1 MTAAVTAHLAP
12 LSDLTQSDAPERL
25 QALVD
30 FLGYRPN
37 ALLTMARKPALL
49 PAVLELVQ
57 VALRGQGRLGEG
69 LRFLVA
75 CEASRVAGCGYSAAH
90 AAHAAIHL
98 GVALPKLVDL
108 DQQATS
114 SQYTPR
120 ERAALALATV
130 AANALHAD
138 AHARRD
144 AAFKAARACFDE
156 EELVELVTVVSAF
169 GWFNRWNSLVRSELE
184 GEPATVVADLP
195 WLAALLMP
203 QPPAS
208 STPCSSP
215 LRAP

>member
-1 MTAAVTAHLAP
+1 MTASASAYLRP
-12 LSDLTQSDAPERL
+12 LSDLTQGDTPGRL

-37 ALLTMARKPALL
+37 ALLTMARRPALL

-57 VALRGQGRLGEG
+57 VALRGPGRLGEG

-90 AAHAAIHL
+90 AAHAALHL
-98 GVALPKLVDL
+98 DMPLSKLVEL
-108 DQQATS
+108 DRQATS

-120 ERAALALATV
+120 ERAALSLASVASSALG
-130 AANALHAD
+130 AD

-144 AAFKAARACFDE
+144 AAFKDARACFDE
-156 EELVELVTVVSAF
+156 EELVELVTVISAF

-184 GEPATVVADLP
+184 AEPATVVAELP
-195 WLAALLMP
+195 WLAALQMS
-203 QPPAS
+203 QRPAS
-208 STPCSSP
+208 FDP
-215 LRAP
+215 